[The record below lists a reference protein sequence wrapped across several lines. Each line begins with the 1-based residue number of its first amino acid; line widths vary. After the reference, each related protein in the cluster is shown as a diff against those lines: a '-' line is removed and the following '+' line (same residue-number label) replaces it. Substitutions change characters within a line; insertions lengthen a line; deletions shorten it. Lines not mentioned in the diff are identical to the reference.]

1 MISDIVISAQNLVL
15 GYKSDKAVIEN
26 TSFEIKKKDFAFIT
40 GRSGSGKSTILKSL
54 YAEIALRDG
63 ELSVCGCNLRNIN
76 IKDLNLLRRH
86 IGIIFQD
93 YKLIKEWNVKD
104 NVMLPL
110 KIAGYPKS
118 ICESQAL
125 KLLNHVKLPHKS
137 DKYPLELSGG
147 EQQRISVARALSN
160 NPILILADEPTG
172 NLDDYSSTV
181 IWDLLEKAN
190 RHLDATI
197 VVVTHRIPKKFNTR
211 YREFFINK
219 GVLNELA

>member
-172 NLDDYSSTV
+172 NLDEKNEQV
-181 IWDLLEKAN
+181 VLDLLKD
-190 RHLDATI
+190 LSKQGKTI
-197 VVVTHRIPKKFNTR
+197 VLITHNPDLGKEAHSMVVLRHGKMDSQN
-211 YREFFINK
+211 
-219 GVLNELA
+219 AS